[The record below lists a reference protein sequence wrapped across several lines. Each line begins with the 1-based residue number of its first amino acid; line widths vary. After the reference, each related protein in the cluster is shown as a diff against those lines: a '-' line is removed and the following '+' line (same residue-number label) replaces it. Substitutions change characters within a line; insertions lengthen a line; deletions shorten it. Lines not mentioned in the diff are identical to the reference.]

1 MALLWVRWAFDLL
14 RLKQLNEYYI
24 CIRIASI
31 YILQTIFKQN
41 IMMTSSFSKTLNIL
55 PILWNHRSGL
65 CTFDRIICWLYHAL
79 YTHHTFKYMLCA
91 SLRTSDTSLNVRK
104 QDEKSLRKTK
114 IYSAHGCHFLDMV
127 APLYNRPE
135 NGEPHQ

>member
-1 MALLWVRWAFDLL
+1 MYTNSFNIYSTNDLQAKYNDDIELLKDSKYPSDFMKPQVRSMHV
-14 RLKQLNEYYI
+14 RSYYMLAVP
-24 CIRIASI
+24 RIV
-31 YILQTIFKQN
+31 YT
-41 IMMTSSFSKTLNIL
+41 
-55 PILWNHRSGL
+55 PY
-65 CTFDRIICWLYHAL
+65 TF
-79 YTHHTFKYMLCA
+79 TYMLCA